1 MDVELAHL
9 RVLRAVIS
17 EGTFE
22 AAARVLHVTPSALSQ
37 RIKALENAAGRVL
50 LIRTKPVRMTPSGEA
65 MLRLARQVE
74 TLVSDASLELG
85 AGSIEESLGERAAM
99 RRMVVPVAVNADSLA
114 TWVLPTLAPLAGE
127 VCFDIHRED
136 QEHTVGL
143 LRDGSVMA
151 AITAD
156 AEPVPGCAVTRLG
169 AMRYRP
175 MAAPGFAERWFSEG
189 LSARAFAAAPVV
201 VFDRKDDLQH
211 RYLRR
216 RTRAPI
222 EPPPHHVPS
231 TADYLAAVV
240 LGFGWG
246 MLPDLQSAA
255 ALAAGELVE
264 VDPDGNVDVVL
275 YWQQWKLRAPS
286 LDRVAAA
293 VIDAARRQLIQSAV
307 TAAAP

>member
-9 RVLRAVIS
+9 RVLRAVAS

-22 AAARVLHVTPSALSQ
+22 AAARVLHVTPSAVSQ
-37 RIKALENAAGRVL
+37 RIKALETAAGRVL
-50 LIRTKPVRMTPSGEA
+50 LIRSKPVRMTPSGEA
-65 MLRLARQVE
+65 VLRLARQVE
-74 TLVSDASLELG
+74 TLVSDTGLELG
-85 AGSIEESLGERAAM
+85 SASREESPGGEAAT
-99 RRMVVPVAVNADSLA
+99 RPMVVPVAVNADSLA
-114 TWVLPTLAPLAGE
+114 TWVLPALAPLAGALS
-127 VCFDIHRED
+127 FDVHRED
-136 QEHTVGL
+136 QEHTVAL

-169 AMRYRP
+169 AMRYRAL
-175 MAAPGFAERWFSEG
+175 AAPGFAERWFPEG
-189 LSARAFAAAPVV
+189 VGVRSLSAAPVV

-216 RTRAPI
+216 RTGGAVESPL
-222 EPPPHHVPS
+222 HHVPS
-231 TADYLAAVV
+231 TADYLAAVA

-255 ALAAGELVE
+255 ALKSGELVE
-264 VDPDGNVDVVL
+264 LDPDGSTDVVL

-286 LDRVAAA
+286 LDRVADA
-293 VIDAARRQLIQSAV
+293 ILEAARGQLIQAD
-307 TAAAP
+307 AAPVP